1 MANILYLIHKK
12 RFDLSL
18 ALYLRNF
25 HKVFLIT
32 SEPMIGLFLDVQGE
46 NNVKLYKLNPFEKDK
61 IVEEHHKDA
70 LKETEVYNTCRDPKI
85 IHNLK
90 QLCINYMEFMD
101 RFLEKHNINL
111 VITNDLPFLDVACI
125 SRVSIQNNIPVCYM
139 GSGFFRGKTITVS
152 LERLNL
158 EHPEIWS
165 KRLSSA
171 STRPVIDTKSLLI
184 PPYSLKPFKNPTV
197 FFSLFQKL
205 RYQRNPF
212 WTSIHPDMKPPRTL
226 MKDIRHKAKKKKA
239 RKAKINAKITIPE
252 PFVLLPLQ
260 GNEICRQVANPLGIR
275 DMEHL
280 TLLIIEAISL
290 INRSSYTRLHLIAKE
305 HPNRP
310 EVISPEFKK
319 LHPEPTYLTKYPIE
333 PLIEKADLICTFN
346 SLAGFEALLKLKS
359 VVTLGPA
366 FYAQRGLA
374 FNVTNINNI
383 ANIMKTAIETGT
395 NGEAVDSFVSFLK
408 KNYEIECRDF
418 SRKKISVE
426 GLHKIACRIAGILD
440 FNRSGSAS
448 KSAPIVSER
457 KVRSD
462 TILNV

>member
-12 RFDLSL
+12 NFDLSL
-18 ALYLRNF
+18 ALYLGNF
-25 HKVFLIT
+25 HKVFLMT
-32 SEPMIGLFLDVQGE
+32 SEPMIGLFLDVQGK
-46 NNVKLYKLNPFEKDK
+46 NNVKLYKLNPFETDK
-61 IVEEHHKDA
+61 TVEERHKDA
-70 LKETEVYNTCRDPKI
+70 LKETEVYNTCSDPKVR
-85 IHNLK
+85 HNLK

-125 SRVSIQNNIPVCYM
+125 SRVSIQKNIPVCYM
-139 GSGFFRGKTITVS
+139 GSGFFRGETITVS

-171 STRPVIDTKSLLI
+171 NTRPVIDSKSLLT
-184 PPYSLKPFKNPTV
+184 PPYSLKPFKNPAI
-197 FFSLFQKL
+197 FFALFQKL
-205 RYQRNPF
+205 RYQRNPI
-212 WTSIHPDMKPPRTL
+212 WTRIHPDMKPPRTF
-226 MKDIRHKAKKKKA
+226 MKDISHKAKKKKA
-239 RKAKINAKITIPE
+239 RRAKINDKVIIPE

-280 TLLIIEAISL
+280 TLLIIKAVSL
-290 INRSSYTRLHLIAKE
+290 INRSSCIRLHLIAKE

-319 LHPEPTYLTKYPIE
+319 LHPEPLYLTKYPIE

-366 FYAQRGLA
+366 FYTQPGLA
-374 FNVTNINNI
+374 FNVKGIDDI

-395 NGEAVDSFVSFLK
+395 DRKVVADFVSFLK

-440 FNRSGSAS
+440 FYGSRTDS
-448 KSAPIVSER
+448 KSATTGLTQ
-457 KVRSD
+457 K
-462 TILNV
+462 